1 MTRSELQRYTERL
14 SARNLEHSRAMRRRR
29 DEARQEAQRLAGE
42 LYAQVSG
49 LRGVYGFGS
58 VFEPNRSFTEASDID
73 LAIDG
78 GELIDAVR
86 ICLQSPFRVDVVD
99 ISDPDDPFA
108 RGVRERG
115 VRL

>member
-1 MTRSELQRYTERL
+1 MTQTELHRYADRL
-14 SARNLEHSRAMRRRR
+14 AALNRGHDEAVRRRR
-29 DEARQEAQRLAGE
+29 EKAREEAQRLAGQ
-42 LYAQVSG
+42 LYARLSG

-58 VFEPNRSFTEASDID
+58 VFEPHRPFGECSDID

-86 ICLQSPFRVDVVD
+86 ICRHSSFRVDVVD
-99 ISDPDDPFA
+99 ISDQDDPFA
-108 RGVRERG
+108 RGVRERA

>member
-1 MTRSELQRYTERL
+1 MTQSELHRYANRL
-14 SARNLEHSRAMRRRR
+14 VALNRAHDEAMRRRR
-29 DEARQEAQRLAGE
+29 EKARQEAQRLAGQ
-42 LYAQVSG
+42 LYAGLSG

-58 VFEPNRSFTEASDID
+58 VFEPRRPFNERSDID

-86 ICLQSPFRVDVVD
+86 ICLHSSFRVDVVD
-99 ISDPDDPFA
+99 ISDLDDPFV
-108 RGVRERG
+108 RGIRERA